1 MIPFSPN
8 CGTTRRMLNTTGY
21 SRGDVVLVNFVYSEE
36 TGTKRRPVLL
46 LSTEAYHNG
55 RQEAIVAA
63 ITSNTHR
70 ILTGDTLVNQWE
82 AAGLL
87 YPSVV
92 TGILRTI
99 KQEMVASKLGS
110 LTPGDLEVVEGE
122 VSQILGLVH

>member
-1 MIPFSPN
+1 
-8 CGTTRRMLNTTGY
+8 MLNTTSH
-21 SRGDVVLVNFVYSEE
+21 SRGDVVLVNFVYSDE

-46 LSTEAYHNG
+46 LSTEAYHSG
-55 RQEAIVAA
+55 RQETIVAA

-70 ILTGDTLVNQWE
+70 MLTGDTRLAQWQ

-99 KQEMVASKLGS
+99 KQQMTASKLGR
-110 LTPGDLEVVEGE
+110 LAQDDLNLVEEEVG
-122 VSQILGLVH
+122 QILGLVN

>member
-1 MIPFSPN
+1 MLS
-8 CGTTRRMLNTTGY
+8 TTSY
-21 SRGDVVLVNFVYSEE
+21 SRGDVVLVNFVYSDE

-46 LSTEAYHNG
+46 LSTEAYHSG

-70 ILTGDTLVNQWE
+70 ILTGDTLVIQWE

-99 KQEMVASKLGS
+99 KQEMVASKLGR
-110 LTPGDLEVVEGE
+110 LAREDLELVEEE
-122 VSQILGLVH
+122 VGQNLGLVN

>member
-1 MIPFSPN
+1 
-8 CGTTRRMLNTTGY
+8 MLNTTGY

-70 ILTGDTLVNQWE
+70 ISTGDTLVNQWE

-110 LTPGDLEVVEGE
+110 LTPGDLAVVEAE
-122 VSQILGLVH
+122 VGHILGLVT

>member
-1 MIPFSPN
+1 M
-8 CGTTRRMLNTTGY
+8 MLNTTGY
-21 SRGDVVLVNFVYSEE
+21 SRGDVVLVNFVYSDE

-70 ILTGDTLVNQWE
+70 ILTGDTLVTQWE
-82 AAGLL
+82 TAGLL

-110 LTPGDLEVVEGE
+110 LTPGDLDMVEGE
-122 VSQILGLVH
+122 VSQILGLVS